1 MELFFKLASPTT
13 LASLIADIDQADTID
28 TSTVTLRQLCVA
40 ELEAIVGDSEAIEMI
55 EAAGGAR

>member
-40 ELEAIVGDSEAIEMI
+40 ELEAIVGDEEAVTMLN
-55 EAAGGAR
+55 AAEVGR